1 MAGRGTDIL
10 LGPGVAARGGLH
22 VILTEYHESRRVDRQ
37 LLGRCARQGDPGT
50 CQAIVSLDDELYRV
64 HAPAASR
71 IAASLAARWPGRAR
85 PIVRVL
91 TRLAQAAAERRNVFA
106 RQQTL
111 KFDLQI
117 DKTLAFSGRGE

>member
-1 MAGRGTDIL
+1 
-10 LGPGVAARGGLH
+10 

-50 CQAIVSLDDELYRV
+50 CQAIVALDDELYRV

-71 IAASLAARWPGRAR
+71 VAAKLAARWPGRAR
-85 PIVRVL
+85 PIVAAL
-91 TRLAQAAAERRNVFA
+91 TRLAQSAAERRNAFA
-106 RQQTL
+106 RRQTL
-111 KFDLQI
+111 NTDLRL